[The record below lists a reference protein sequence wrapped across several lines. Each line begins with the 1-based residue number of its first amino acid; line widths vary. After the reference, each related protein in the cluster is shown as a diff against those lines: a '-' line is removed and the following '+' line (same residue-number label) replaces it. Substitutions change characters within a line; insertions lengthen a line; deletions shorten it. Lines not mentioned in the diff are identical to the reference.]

1 MRKSV
6 HLVGY
11 SHVYVWG
18 GCMGLHRSLSPSKY
32 LGGRSVRSFVG
43 ISFKS
48 RRDHD
53 L

>member
-1 MRKSV
+1 MSKSE

-11 SHVYVWG
+11 SHVYVG
-18 GCMGLHRSLSPSKY
+18 GWCMGLNRSLSPSKY
-32 LGGRSVRSFVG
+32 LGGRSVRIFVG

-48 RRDHD
+48 RRDYD